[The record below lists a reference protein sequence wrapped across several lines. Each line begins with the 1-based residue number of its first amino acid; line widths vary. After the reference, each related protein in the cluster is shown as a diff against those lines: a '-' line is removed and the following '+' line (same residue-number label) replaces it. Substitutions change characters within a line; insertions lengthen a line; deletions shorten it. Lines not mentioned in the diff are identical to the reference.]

1 LLEELDEVLGRFMQA
16 ETAAEIRVAF
26 AELAEIV
33 EPVDVPSV
41 SGDPDDDH
49 VVAAAVQGGADAIV
63 TRDDGLLSLSSHST
77 VGILKASEVL
87 AELRQRQ

>member
-1 LLEELDEVLGRFMQA
+1 
-16 ETAAEIRVAF
+16 
-26 AELAEIV
+26 
-33 EPVDVPSV
+33 
-41 SGDPDDDH
+41 